1 MVPRYSGLLSLVE
14 PELKSYLPGQE
25 WTPSTLK
32 DMIDHVYSADAD
44 SSLLATRDW
53 WAFTA
58 IIFAMLYA
66 AACKSL
72 SSHKQHSS
80 LIEVAVDPGI
90 LPVGNSSNRAKFK
103 RWISVLQVGTE
114 CPSSG
119 AIPLS
124 SGQRADGAPIHEWA
138 ALHYELFSGATIE
151 PSITNS
157 RDFKEH
163 ILGFSKHGI
172 FVIRDIALNP
182 SLRPESLVEFH
193 IQQGQ
198 PIAIPVDE
206 KGFIVGQCD
215 TIADDISD
223 AELGSDMD
231 EIEETL
237 KITVIKETPKVTVIK
252 RDGSDRKINIDLEP
266 CWDSDPRKVVF
277 RVRSD
282 GILKCS
288 IYPRRVSLAII
299 KTFDDETRLGGSKR
313 ILSAVPCECKSPENE
328 ISNIETCRVIKM
340 SQLIDEVTSELDSDV
355 VRCDHMDH
363 SNHVFLL
370 AGGDIGS
377 QVLSAVCF
385 PTCRYYSSCPA
396 CVMAVVKDEL
406 KYDRNR
412 KYCIMIV

>member
-1 MVPRYSGLLSLVE
+1 MSTDSRSIGLVFLVTCGSRPTDPLAPTPGQGEMKSPLSTPRVMPIKAIPSIIFRSVCYLDINITIDQLCEIWDKTFEHVTSSLEPVRVTRLGLVSLFPSKFKDNPPPMVPRYSGLLSLVE
-14 PELKSYLPGQE
+14 PQLKSYLPDQE
-25 WTPSTLK
+25 WTPSTLE

-103 RWISVLQVGTE
+103 RWISVLQEGTE

-119 AIPLS
+119 AIPLR

-157 RDFKEH
+157 RDFKEN

-231 EIEETL
+231 EIEETPVDINRSS
-237 KITVIKETPKVTVIK
+237 KSYCYQTRRFRSENQYRPRTV
-252 RDGSDRKINIDLEP
+252 
-266 CWDSDPRKVVF
+266 
-277 RVRSD
+277 
-282 GILKCS
+282 
-288 IYPRRVSLAII
+288 
-299 KTFDDETRLGGSKR
+299 LG
-313 ILSAVPCECKSPENE
+313 
-328 ISNIETCRVIKM
+328 
-340 SQLIDEVTSELDSDV
+340 
-355 VRCDHMDH
+355 
-363 SNHVFLL
+363 F
-370 AGGDIGS
+370 
-377 QVLSAVCF
+377 
-385 PTCRYYSSCPA
+385 
-396 CVMAVVKDEL
+396 
-406 KYDRNR
+406 
-412 KYCIMIV
+412 

>member
-1 MVPRYSGLLSLVE
+1 MGILHFYHFR
-14 PELKSYLPGQE
+14 
-25 WTPSTLK
+25 
-32 DMIDHVYSADAD
+32 HA
-44 SSLLATRDW
+44 LAS
-53 WAFTA
+53 
-58 IIFAMLYA
+58 
-66 AACKSL
+66 ACKSL
-72 SSHKQHSS
+72 WSHKQHSS

-103 RWISVLQVGTE
+103 QWISVLLEGTE

-119 AIPLS
+119 AIPLK
-124 SGQRADGAPIHEWA
+124 SGQREDGAPIHEWA
-138 ALHYELFSGATIE
+138 ALHYELFTGATIE

-157 RDFKEH
+157 RDFKEY

-172 FVIRDIALNP
+172 FVIRDIALNS

-231 EIEETL
+231 EIEETP
-237 KITVIKETPKVTVIK
+237 KVTIIKETPKVIVIK

-282 GILKCS
+282 EILKCS

-299 KTFDDETRLGGSKR
+299 KTFDDETRLDGLKR
-313 ILSAVPCECKSPENE
+313 IFSLFPANANLLKMRSR
-328 ISNIETCRVIKM
+328 ISEPCRVIKM
-340 SQLIDEVTSELDSDV
+340 SQLIDEVTSELDSDI
-355 VRCDHMDH
+355 VRWDQMDD

-370 AGGDIGS
+370 AGEDIGS